1 MSFLSG
7 IFNLIPHVIVLIAV
21 ILYVKQ
27 YATPEG
33 IMMLIG
39 AITGTLFS
47 AFYSIVFP
55 YLVQN
60 GGYDSYQNY
69 MGTISA
75 VSTLGYL
82 SFAIGLLLTFQKITT
97 DKKP

>member
-1 MSFLSG
+1 MSYLSG
-7 IFNLIPHVIVLIAV
+7 IFNLIPHIIVLIAV
-21 ILYVKQ
+21 ILYVKKH
-27 YATPEG
+27 ATPEG

-47 AFYSIVFP
+47 AFYSIIFP
-55 YLVQN
+55 YLAQN

-69 MGTISA
+69 FGTLGA

-82 SFAIGLLLTFQKITT
+82 SFAIGLLLTFQKIVA
-97 DKKP
+97 DKKQ